1 MKIIR
6 GHKGLLLRKVVMK
19 LSSTG
24 LFVRPHESFLD
35 QLGLGV
41 NSDLTIVSWKRSGVQ
56 LLLPAML
63 TETYPDFSAILIRMI
78 WSLES
83 SNGTVEMY
91 SLFRI
96 AQPVPKTEILPT
108 ALKTSS
114 LLQNLVYLSIG
125 FLG

>member
-1 MKIIR
+1 
-6 GHKGLLLRKVVMK
+6 MK
-19 LSSTG
+19 LRSTG
-24 LFVRPHESFLD
+24 LFVGPNQAFLD

-41 NSDLTIVSWKRSGVQ
+41 SSDLTIVSWKRSVVQ
-56 LLLPAML
+56 PLLLAML

-78 WSLES
+78 WSLDS

-91 SLFRI
+91 SLFKI

-108 ALKTSS
+108 ALNTSS
-114 LLQNLVYLSIG
+114 LLQIFVYLSIG